1 MQLAYDA
8 CVCAWQLAL
17 CPEGAAALDAAGA
30 VKALVG
36 VLQCAAKEKVV
47 RGAGLALGALLAAGG
62 GSGGAAVSAGLE
74 RVADSLLQQTWE
86 DEDVTACLEG
96 LRDAAAAARAA
107 AATWEGYRAEVLSG
121 ALAWGPAHGSPDFWA
136 AHAAK
141 LEDRDLQA
149 CRVGGGGV
157 GVGGGVGGGRGW
169 AERWAV
175 GGVG

>member
-1 MQLAYDA
+1 MACCQARAPHA
-8 CVCAWQLAL
+8 CVGEARNSTRAL
-17 CPEGAAALDAAGA
+17 S
-30 VKALVG
+30 
-36 VLQCAAKEKVV
+36 
-47 RGAGLALGALLAAGG
+47 R
-62 GSGGAAVSAGLE
+62 S
-74 RVADSLLQQTWE
+74 
-86 DEDVTACLEG
+86 G
-96 LRDAAAAARAA
+96 LRGPRRVHTSAARAA